1 MPATKK
7 AATKD
12 HLQALAARTEDCI
25 AEVARAA
32 VEAIEE
38 AEQNLSA
45 QMTGATA
52 NAAGTKGMVP
62 QPAVG
67 KQGAYLRGDAMW
79 ADPVIISSA
88 EPSDKTI
95 IWFKTEAPAQ
105 ANANEE

>member
-52 NAAGTKGMVP
+52 NAAGTKGMAP
-62 QPAVG
+62 QPAAG
-67 KQGAYLRGDAMW
+67 KQGAFLRGDGTW
-79 ADPVIISSA
+79 ADPVIISSST
-88 EPSDKTI
+88 PSNTNA
-95 IWFKTEAPAQ
+95 IWFKTD
-105 ANANEE
+105 EEEEES

>member
-52 NAAGTKGMVP
+52 NEAGTKGMVP
-62 QPAVG
+62 QPAAG
-67 KQGAYLRGDAMW
+67 KQGAFLRGDGTW
-79 ADPVIISSA
+79 ADPVIISSST
-88 EPSDKTI
+88 PSNTNA
-95 IWFKTEAPAQ
+95 IWFKTDK
-105 ANANEE
+105 EEEES